1 MRILGIDPGSNATG
15 YGVVEREGNRLS
27 HVAHGTLRPRGAT
40 AELRLFQLYE
50 AILDVV
56 RHHEPDVAAVERV
69 FVAHSP
75 RSALVLGQAR
85 GAVLAA
91 LGSLALGVTE
101 YAPAE
106 IKQAVT
112 GTGRA
117 DKRQVAL
124 MVRRLLRLDRL
135 LESEHAADALAA
147 AIGHAQA
154 GALRALG
161 GASRRPRSRQRPAR
175 TGLARL
181 RVRRRV

>member
-15 YGVVEREGNRLS
+15 YGVVERDGSRLL
-27 HVAHGTLRPRGAT
+27 HVAHGTLRPRGPT
-40 AELRLFQLYE
+40 AALRLHQLYQ
-50 AILDVV
+50 AICEIV
-56 RHHEPDVAAVERV
+56 RHHEPDAAAVERV
-69 FVAHSP
+69 FVAQSP

-85 GAVLAA
+85 GAALAA

-117 DKRQVAL
+117 DKRQVAV
-124 MVRRLLRLDRL
+124 MVRRLLGLDRL
-135 LESEHAADALAA
+135 PKDDHAADALAA

-161 GASRRPRSRQRPAR
+161 AASRRPRRPAR

>member
-15 YGVVEREGNRLS
+15 YGVVERDGNRLR
-27 HVAHGTLRPRGAT
+27 HVAHGTLRPRGPT
-40 AELRLFQLYE
+40 AELRLHQLYE
-50 AILDVV
+50 LVRDVV
-56 RHHEPDVAAVERV
+56 RHHEPDAAAVECV
-69 FVAHSP
+69 FVAQSP
-75 RSALVLGQAR
+75 RAALVLGQAR
-85 GAVLAA
+85 GAALAA

-117 DKRQVAL
+117 DKRQVAV
-124 MVRRLLRLDRL
+124 MVRRLLDLDRIP
-135 LESEHAADALAA
+135 ESDHAADALAA

-161 GASRRPRSRQRPAR
+161 VAPRRPRGRAR
-175 TGLARL
+175 TGLASL
-181 RVRRRV
+181 RVRRRP

>member
-1 MRILGIDPGSNATG
+1 MRILGIDPGSHATG
-15 YGVVEREGNRLS
+15 YGVVERDGNRLS

-40 AELRLFQLYE
+40 PELRLHQLHE
-50 AILDVV
+50 LVRDVV
-56 RHHEPDVAAVERV
+56 RHHEPDAAAVERV

-75 RSALVLGQAR
+75 RSALVLVQAR

-91 LGSLALGVTE
+91 LGGLALGVTE

-112 GTGRA
+112 GSGRA
-117 DKRQVAL
+117 DKRQVAV
-124 MVRRLLRLDRL
+124 MVRRLLCLARIP
-135 LESEHAADALAA
+135 ESDHAADALAA

-161 GASRRPRSRQRPAR
+161 VARRPRRRRAAS
-175 TGLARL
+175 GLLGL
-181 RVRRRV
+181 RVRRRP

>member
-15 YGVVEREGNRLS
+15 YGVVERDGNRLC

-40 AELRLFQLYE
+40 PALRLHELHE
-50 AILDVV
+50 LVRDVV
-56 RHHEPDVAAVERV
+56 RHHEPDAAAVERV
-69 FVAHSP
+69 FVATSP

-91 LGSLALGVTE
+91 LGGLALGVTE

-112 GTGRA
+112 GSGRA
-117 DKRQVAL
+117 DKRQVAV
-124 MVRRLLRLDRL
+124 MVRRLLGLARLPETD
-135 LESEHAADALAA
+135 HAADALAA

-161 GASRRPRSRQRPAR
+161 AVSRRPRRRAR
-175 TGLARL
+175 AGLLGL
-181 RVRRRV
+181 RVRRRP

>member
-1 MRILGIDPGSNATG
+1 
-15 YGVVEREGNRLS
+15 
-27 HVAHGTLRPRGAT
+27 VAHGTLRPRGAT
-40 AELRLFQLYE
+40 PELRLHQLHE
-50 AILDVV
+50 LVRDVV
-56 RHHEPDVAAVERV
+56 RHHEPDAAAVERV

-91 LGSLALGVTE
+91 LGGLALGVTE

-112 GTGRA
+112 GSGRA
-117 DKRQVAL
+117 DKRQVAV
-124 MVRRLLRLDRL
+124 MVRRLLCLARIP
-135 LESEHAADALAA
+135 ESDHAADALAA

-161 GASRRPRSRQRPAR
+161 VASRRPRRRAAS
-175 TGLARL
+175 GLLGL
-181 RVRRRV
+181 RVRRRP

>member
-15 YGVVEREGNRLS
+15 YGVVERDGNRLL
-27 HVAHGTLRPRGAT
+27 HVAHGTLRPRGPT
-40 AELRLFQLYE
+40 AELRLHQLYQ
-50 AILDVV
+50 AIRDIV
-56 RHHEPDVAAVERV
+56 RHHAPDAAAVERV
-69 FVAHSP
+69 FVAQSP

-85 GAVLAA
+85 GAALAA

-117 DKRQVAL
+117 DKRQVAV
-124 MVRRLLRLDRL
+124 MVRRLLGLERLPEND
-135 LESEHAADALAA
+135 AADALAA

-161 GASRRPRSRQRPAR
+161 VAPRRPRAGAR
-175 TGLARL
+175 AGLARL
-181 RVRRRV
+181 RVRRRP

>member
-15 YGVVEREGNRLS
+15 YGVVERDGNRLL

-40 AELRLFQLYE
+40 AELRLHQLYE
-50 AILDVV
+50 LICDIA
-56 RHHEPDVAAVERV
+56 RHHAPDAAAVERV

-135 LESEHAADALAA
+135 PESDHHAADALAA

-161 GASRRPRSRQRPAR
+161 GASRRPRRPAR

>member
-15 YGVVEREGNRLS
+15 YGVIEREGNCLR
-27 HVAHGTLRPRGAT
+27 HVAHGTLRPRGGSP
-40 AELRLFQLYE
+40 ELRLFQLYD
-50 AILDVV
+50 ALCAVA

-69 FVAHSP
+69 FVAQSP

-91 LGSLALGVTE
+91 LGSTGLGVAE

-106 IKQAVT
+106 LKLSLT
-112 GTGRA
+112 GNGRA
-117 DKRQVAL
+117 DKRQVQL
-124 MVRRLLRLDRL
+124 VVRRLLA
-135 LESEHAADALAA
+135 LERVPDPDAADALAA

-161 GASRRPRSRQRPAR
+161 VVARRGARRPRA
-175 TGLARL
+175 GLARL
-181 RVRRRV
+181 RVRRLV

>member
-15 YGVVEREGNRLS
+15 YGVIEREGNRLR
-27 HVAHGTLRPRGAT
+27 HVAHGTLRPRGGSL
-40 AELRLFQLYE
+40 EVRLYQLYDALCE
-50 AILDVV
+50 VA

-69 FVAHSP
+69 FVAQSA

-91 LGSLALGVTE
+91 LGSLAVPVTE

-106 IKQAVT
+106 VKQAVT
-112 GTGRA
+112 GSGRA

-124 MVRRLLRLDRL
+124 MVRRLLGLDQL
-135 LESEHAADALAA
+135 PESDAADALAA

-161 GASRRPRSRQRPAR
+161 ALSSRRRARPR
-175 TGLARL
+175 TGLAGL
-181 RVRRRV
+181 HVRRAR

>member
-1 MRILGIDPGSNATG
+1 MRILGIDPGSQATG
-15 YGVVEREGNRLS
+15 YGVVERDGNRLL

-40 AELRLFQLYE
+40 PEQRLCRLHELV
-50 AILDVV
+50 LDVV

-91 LGSLALGVTE
+91 LGSLGLAVTE
-101 YAPAE
+101 YTPAE
-106 IKQAVT
+106 IKQGVA

-124 MVRRLLRLDRL
+124 MVRRLLHLDRL
-135 LESEHAADALAA
+135 PESDAADALAA

-161 GASRRPRSRQRPAR
+161 AAPRRPRRSPRS
-175 TGLARL
+175 GLAAL
-181 RVRRRV
+181 RVRRRP

>member
-15 YGVVEREGNRLS
+15 YGVVERDGNRLV

-40 AELRLFQLYE
+40 AELRLHQLYQ
-50 AILDVV
+50 LVCDVA
-56 RHHEPDVAAVERV
+56 RHHVPDVAAVERV
-69 FVAHSP
+69 FVAQSP

-91 LGSLALGVTE
+91 LGSLPLGVTE

-112 GTGRA
+112 GSGRA
-117 DKRQVAL
+117 DKRQVAV
-124 MVRRLLRLDRL
+124 MVRRLLHLDRL
-135 LESEHAADALAA
+135 PEGDQADALAA

-161 GASRRPRSRQRPAR
+161 AASRRPRRPAR
-175 TGLARL
+175 TGLLRL
-181 RVRRRV
+181 RVRRRT